1 MSPDELTRRRF
12 VGSLSGA
19 AAALWLAGLGCAPEN
34 PPPGSEAG
42 HDARGDSSH
51 SGERYRDEALRSL
64 TAAQAADLDA
74 FAAQIVPSAPDGLG
88 AREAGSVFFVD
99 RALADVAREQ
109 RPLITKG
116 LAELRAAAARRGARS
131 FAALAPAAQT
141 EILTGMEKAKS
152 EFFAAARAA
161 VVVGMLADPKYG
173 GNRGKVG
180 WKLLGFEDRF
190 HWTAPFGHYDAEST
204 RAQ

>member
-1 MSPDELTRRRF
+1 VWLHALDAPPAR
-12 VGSLSGA
+12 A
-19 AAALWLAGLGCAPEN
+19 APVVPNSVPPEYY
-34 PPPGSEAG
+34 
-42 HDARGDSSH
+42 R
-51 SGERYRDEALRSL
+51 GERLVTF
-64 TAAQAADLDA
+64 TAAEAADLDA

-99 RALADVAREQ
+99 RALAAPTREQ
-109 RPLITKG
+109 RPLFARG
-116 LAELRAAAARRGARS
+116 LAELRAAAGRRGARS
-131 FAALAPAAQT
+131 FAALSPAAQS
-141 EILTGMEKAKS
+141 EVLTAMEKAKS

-161 VVVGMLADPKYG
+161 VVVGLLADPKYG

-180 WKLLGFEDRF
+180 WKLIGFDDRF